1 MTDNRTAAL
10 RRGLI
15 ASVHIAKTDM
25 QLDEDT
31 YRALLKAVT
40 GHASAGKCTVP
51 QLKAMLAEMRA
62 KGWTPRPR
70 AGQVP
75 TALRPLHN
83 KIAALCTSLECP
95 LSYGEEP
102 LRKFLCNLNMD
113 YFLKK
118 CLGNDY
124 LEFDCEATIREI
136 KSDIIRNR
144 RYASIEHSVA
154 REIWDSLRAVDANN
168 ASAMLV
174 EMGEDAFDYMVG
186 ELYDHDR
193 SLLPIMNRPNGQC
206 VGFWERI
213 WPCACEVWRKEL
225 AKEFPA

>member
-1 MTDNRTAAL
+1 MPDNRTAAF

-15 ASVHIAKTDM
+15 ASVHIAKADM

-95 LSYGEEP
+95 LSYAEEIIK
-102 LRKFLCNLNMD
+102 RQTKNSAT
-113 YFLKK
+113 
-118 CLGNDY
+118 LGTADRAQLTACVAALVRQQGRNARGSDNDK
-124 LEFDCEATIREI
+124 I
-136 KSDIIRNR
+136 
-144 RYASIEHSVA
+144 
-154 REIWDSLRAVDANN
+154 
-168 ASAMLV
+168 
-174 EMGEDAFDYMVG
+174 
-186 ELYDHDR
+186 
-193 SLLPIMNRPNGQC
+193 
-206 VGFWERI
+206 
-213 WPCACEVWRKEL
+213 
-225 AKEFPA
+225 